1 MGTTMEL
8 TALILILTAGASGQ
22 RHQVDKVLKSE
33 IEQAA
38 SESRHLAD
46 ELAGMLDRLE
56 IEEDRSAAVNAAVL
70 GEQQEVEAAL
80 KVMVEKIENL
90 AQASEESRSET
101 VSGLV
106 KKKRVKEQEL
116 RKTLEQLELVASQ
129 IEEAADTADSI
140 EEVDTI
146 EKIAKLLQSISN
158 KVEANNEDDD
168 DEEVFR
174 RQFAK
179 DQSQTGL
186 ELNGI
191 AEMIKSLEK
200 VTKDL
205 TEDDGNDEDDSSR
218 RAQKLVDDVKS
229 GKFGR
234 GSRGRSERPRG
245 GKQIDLG
252 LESDKGSLD
261 TTANRLLDVLNL
273 EEIEEANKSSGVE
286 ENAGGRSGKSEK
298 LEDSEECEGKTSED
312 RIRLCLPKPSSK
324 GTPVKLPTAKIEEE
338 AVFLDVS
345 RAICNE
351 TSAVL
356 SREVCTYQYNQADV
370 LAPVQSAELTFR
382 PRVEKHGV
390 TRCHVVPEKHGYRT
404 VEVEKCVMEF
414 IDAPYILPDI
424 AIKVD
429 DFLQLQLPEP
439 EKRCSVFN
447 YELPEVLCGEHTRH
461 QCVNVAH
468 LVPYQVTE
476 HADTVALGYGG
487 SCNSQTL
494 SQEQQIC
501 TITKHVKRPQVHYGG
516 F

>member
-1 MGTTMEL
+1 MG
-8 TALILILTAGASGQ
+8 
-22 RHQVDKVLKSE
+22 
-33 IEQAA
+33 
-38 SESRHLAD
+38 
-46 ELAGMLDRLE
+46 
-56 IEEDRSAAVNAAVL
+56 
-70 GEQQEVEAAL
+70 
-80 KVMVEKIENL
+80 
-90 AQASEESRSET
+90 
-101 VSGLV
+101 
-106 KKKRVKEQEL
+106 
-116 RKTLEQLELVASQ
+116 
-129 IEEAADTADSI
+129 
-140 EEVDTI
+140 
-146 EKIAKLLQSISN
+146 
-158 KVEANNEDDD
+158 
-168 DEEVFR
+168 EEVFR

-205 TEDDGNDEDDSSR
+205 TEDDEDDNEDEDDSSR

-229 GKFGR
+229 GKLGR
-234 GSRGRSERPRG
+234 GSRGRGQRPQG

-261 TTANRLLDVLNL
+261 STANRLLDVLNL
-273 EEIEEANKSSGVE
+273 EEIEEANKSSGPDKSSGE
-286 ENAGGRSGKSEK
+286 RSGKSEEP
-298 LEDSEECEGKTSED
+298 EDSEECEGKTSED
-312 RIRLCLPKPSSK
+312 RIRVCLPKPTAK
-324 GTPVKLPTAKIEEE
+324 PNPVKLPTAKIEEE
-338 AVFLDVS
+338 AVCLDVS

-356 SREVCTYQYNQADV
+356 SREVCTYEYNQADV

-382 PRVEKHGV
+382 PRVEKLGV

-404 VEVEKCVMEF
+404 VE
-414 IDAPYILPDI
+414 A
-424 AIKVD
+424 
-429 DFLQLQLPEP
+429 

-461 QCVNVAH
+461 QCINVAH

-476 HADTVALGYGG
+476 HADTVGLGYGG

-501 TITKHVKRPQVHYGG
+501 TITKHVKRPQAHYGG
-516 F
+516 Y